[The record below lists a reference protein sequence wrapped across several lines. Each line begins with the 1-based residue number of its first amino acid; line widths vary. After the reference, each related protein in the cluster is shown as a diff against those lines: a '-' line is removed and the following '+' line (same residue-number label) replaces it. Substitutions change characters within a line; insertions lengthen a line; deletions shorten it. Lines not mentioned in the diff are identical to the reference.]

1 MAYVDTNV
9 VLGKYFPEDKLHQR
23 AVRFLE
29 QTAMWKIISPI
40 SLVELTAVLSRIDTA
55 LRAPEELLKE
65 TPRRRVR
72 ALLEFLI
79 RDSNLHVASVPAKA
93 KLRVGGTL
101 FAVPIEYHS
110 CIRLAHALKL
120 KTLDLLHVTYADNLR
135 KSGYGI
141 KTFVTFDQ
149 DIIGKAHEI
158 QQETEIEVRE
168 PNMEEN

>member
-9 VLGKYFPEDKLHQR
+9 VLAKYFPEDMIHRR
-23 AVRFLE
+23 ALRFLE
-29 QTAMWKIISPI
+29 QSAMRKIISPI
-40 SLVELTAVLSRIDTA
+40 SLVELAAVLSRIDPA
-55 LRAPEELLKE
+55 LSAPEELLRE

-79 RDSNLHVASVPAKA
+79 KDTNLHVASVPAKA
-93 KLRVGGTL
+93 KLRVGGTS
-101 FAVPIEYHS
+101 FAAPIEYYT

-120 KTLDLLHVTYADNLR
+120 KTLDLLHVAYADNLR
-135 KSGYGI
+135 KCGYDI

-158 QQETEIEVRE
+158 QQETEIEVKE
-168 PNMEEN
+168 PNDIEK